1 MKQVKKKQVIRRI
14 SKYLFE
20 HKPLFA
26 TTLILAC
33 LMTALSVFVPT
44 VIQQVL
50 DKIFESE
57 SFSSN
62 ILFQGIILI
71 GFMFLI
77 KEVLNCLRIRVNNKL
92 EQKVIFKIRKDLH
105 DKLLDLPIS
114 FYDRRKSGEIA
125 SRVVEDVQN
134 VERAILDGTEQG
146 VIAILTLAGVTS
158 MMFLQEPRL
167 AFLVFLPLPILVILG
182 LRYAKVSKK
191 NWKAVREASGDLNSL
206 LVEDIQGNRL
216 IQAFAL
222 KSREKKRFDKIGK
235 VLEKR
240 SLEAMY
246 RWSLQGP
253 GASFL
258 SSLGILAVV
267 GMGAH
272 LLQTE
277 TTFTSGKFFA
287 FLLYANMFYEPVRQ
301 LVSINNLIAAGKASG
316 ERVFEVLDTPNEI
329 ENHHNPVSFPQRV
342 QNIEFKNV
350 SFCYDERNT
359 IIHDLSFIIPE
370 GTTTALVG
378 ATGAGKSTT
387 ANLLLRYY
395 NLTGG
400 QINIGNENLDQIDLA
415 SLRQNIG
422 LVSQDPFLFD
432 ATVKENLLLANPTA
446 QDNEIWNA
454 LEVASAKE
462 FVQAL
467 PSQENT
473 MIGERGIRLSMGEKQ
488 RLTLARALLKDP
500 PILVLDEA
508 TASVDVETEKYI
520 QEALDHLIEDRTTL
534 IIAHRL
540 STIRNADQIIFLEN
554 GKLMEQGNHS
564 ELVDLGGKYSKF
576 CLYQENLV
584 PDKRLGCTP

>member
-1 MKQVKKKQVIRRI
+1 MKQFKKKQVIRRI

-26 TTLILAC
+26 TTLLLAC

-50 DKIFESE
+50 DRIFETE

-62 ILFQGIILI
+62 ILIQGIILI

-182 LRYAKVSKK
+182 FRYAKISKK

-222 KSREKKRFDKIGK
+222 KSREKNRFDQIGK

-277 TTFTSGKFFA
+277 PTFTSGKFFA

-329 ENHHNPVSFPQRV
+329 ENHKNPLNFPQKV
-342 QNIEFKNV
+342 KNIEFKNV
-350 SFCYDERNT
+350 SFSYDERNP
-359 IIHDLSFIIPE
+359 IIQNLSFSIPE

-400 QINIGNENLDQIDLA
+400 QISIGNENLEQIDLT

-432 ATVKENLLLANPTA
+432 ATIKENLLLANPTA
-446 QDNEIWNA
+446 KDNEIWNA

-520 QEALDHLIEDRTTL
+520 QEALDHLIKDRTTL

-540 STIRNADQIIFLEN
+540 STIRNADQIIFLED
-554 GKLMEQGNHS
+554 GRLMEQGNHS
-564 ELVDLGGKYSKF
+564 KLVDLGGKYSKF
-576 CLYQENLV
+576 CLYQENFV
-584 PDKRLGCTP
+584 PENA

>member
-26 TTLILAC
+26 TTLLLAC

-50 DKIFESE
+50 DRIFETK

-62 ILFQGIILI
+62 ILIQGIILI

-182 LRYAKVSKK
+182 FRYAKVSKK

-222 KSREKKRFDKIGK
+222 KSREKNRFDKIGK

-277 TTFTSGKFFA
+277 PTFTSGKFFA

-329 ENHHNPVSFPQRV
+329 ENHENSVNFPQRV
-342 QNIEFKNV
+342 KNIEFKNV
-350 SFCYDERNT
+350 SFSYDERNT
-359 IIHDLSFIIPE
+359 ILKDLSFSIPE

-400 QINIGNENLDQIDLA
+400 QITIGNENLEQIDLT

-446 QDNEIWNA
+446 KDDEIWKA

-462 FVQAL
+462 FVEAL

-488 RLTLARALLKDP
+488 RLTLARALLKNP

-520 QEALDHLIEDRTTL
+520 QEALDHLIKDRTTL

-540 STIRNADQIIFLEN
+540 STIRNADQIIFLED

-564 ELVDLGGKYSKF
+564 QLVDLGGKYSKF
-576 CLYQENLV
+576 CLYQENFL
-584 PDKRLGCTP
+584 PETA

>member
-1 MKQVKKKQVIRRI
+1 MKQIKKQQVIRRI

-20 HKPLFA
+20 HKILFA
-26 TTLILAC
+26 TTLLLAC
-33 LMTALSVFVPT
+33 LMTTLSVFVPT
-44 VIQQVL
+44 VIQKVL
-50 DKIFESE
+50 DTIFESE
-57 SFSSN
+57 AFGN
-62 ILFQGIILI
+62 KYLVQGILLI
-71 GFMFLI
+71 GLMFLI
-77 KEVLNCLRIRVNNKL
+77 KEILNCLRIRVNNKL

-146 VIAILTLAGVTS
+146 VIAILTLGGVTS
-158 MMFLQEPRL
+158 MMFLQDPRL

-182 LRYAKVSKK
+182 FRYAKVSKK

-222 KSREKKRFDKIGK
+222 KSREKKRFDEIGK

-267 GMGAH
+267 GMGAY

-277 TTFTSGKFFA
+277 STFTSGKFFA

-329 ENHHNPVSFPQRV
+329 ENHKYPVDFPQRV
-342 QNIEFKNV
+342 ENIEFKNV
-350 SFCYDERNT
+350 SFSYDDRNT
-359 IIHDLSFIIPE
+359 IINGLSFSMPE
-370 GTTTALVG
+370 GSTTALVG
-378 ATGAGKSTT
+378 ATGSGKTT
-387 ANLLLRYY
+387 AANLLLRYY
-395 NLTGG
+395 NLTKG
-400 QINIGNENLDQIDLA
+400 QIKIGKENLQQIDLT

-432 ATVKENLLLANPTA
+432 ATVKENLLLANPSA
-446 QDNEIWNA
+446 CDDEIWDA
-454 LEVASAKE
+454 LEMASAKN

-467 PSQENT
+467 PCQENT

-488 RLTLARALLKDP
+488 RLTLARALLKNP

-508 TASVDVETEKYI
+508 TASVDVETEKCI
-520 QEALDHLIEDRTTL
+520 QDALEQLINGRTTL

-540 STIRNADQIIFLEN
+540 STIRNADKIIFLEN
-554 GKLMEQGNHS
+554 GKLIEQGNHF
-564 ELVDLGGKYSKF
+564 ELVSLGGRYSKF
-576 CLYQENLV
+576 CSHQENLISN
-584 PDKRLGCTP
+584 RI

>member
-26 TTLILAC
+26 TTLLLAC

-50 DKIFESE
+50 DRIFETE

-62 ILFQGIILI
+62 ILIQGIILI

-182 LRYAKVSKK
+182 FRYAKVSKK

-222 KSREKKRFDKIGK
+222 KSREKNRFDKIGK

-277 TTFTSGKFFA
+277 PTFTSGKLFA

-329 ENHHNPVSFPQRV
+329 ENHKIPVNFPQRV
-342 QNIEFKNV
+342 KNIEFKNV
-350 SFCYDERNT
+350 SFSYDERNT
-359 IIHDLSFIIPE
+359 IIQNLSFSIPE

-400 QINIGNENLDQIDLA
+400 QISIGNENLEQIDLT

-446 QDNEIWNA
+446 KDNEIWNA

-488 RLTLARALLKDP
+488 RLTLARALLKNP

-520 QEALDHLIEDRTTL
+520 QEALDHLIKDRTTL

-540 STIRNADQIIFLEN
+540 STIRNADQIIFLED

-564 ELVDLGGKYSKF
+564 QLVDLGGKYSKF
-576 CLYQENLV
+576 CLYQENFL
-584 PDKRLGCTP
+584 PETA

>member
-1 MKQVKKKQVIRRI
+1 MKPKEKKSVIRRI

-20 HKPLFA
+20 HKTLFA

-33 LMTALSVFVPT
+33 FMTGLSVFVPT
-44 VIQQVL
+44 VIQEVL
-50 DKIFESE
+50 DKIFESDK
-57 SFSSN
+57 FQN
-62 ILFQGIILI
+62 KFLIQGIVVI
-71 GFMFLI
+71 GLMFLV
-77 KEVLNCLRIRVNNKL
+77 KEILNCLRIRANNKL

-146 VIAILTLAGVTS
+146 VIACLTLGGVTT

-182 LRYAKVSKK
+182 FNYAKVSKK
-191 NWKAVREASGDLNSL
+191 NWKAVREASGELNSL

-222 KSREKKRFDKIGK
+222 KSRERTRFNTTGK
-235 VLEKR
+235 ELEKR

-246 RWSLQGP
+246 RWSIQGP
-253 GASFL
+253 GANFL

-267 GMGAH
+267 GMGAF
-272 LLQTE
+272 LLKTDPS
-277 TTFTSGKFFA
+277 FTSGKFFA

-316 ERVFEVLDTPNEI
+316 ERVFEVLDTPLEI
-329 ENHHNPVSFPQRV
+329 VNHYDPHPFPRKINQV
-342 QNIEFKNV
+342 EFQKV
-350 SFCYDERNT
+350 TFAYDERIS
-359 IIHDLSFIIPE
+359 IIQDLSFTIPE
-370 GTTTALVG
+370 GSTTALVG
-378 ATGAGKSTT
+378 PTGAGKSTT

-395 NLTGG
+395 DLTSGS
-400 QINIGNENLDQIDLA
+400 ITIGNKSINQIDLT

-432 ATVKENLLLANPTA
+432 ATVRENLLLAKPNA
-446 QDNEIWNA
+446 SDNDIWKS
-454 LEVASAKE
+454 LEMASAKE
-462 FVQAL
+462 FVEAL
-467 PSQENT
+467 PAQENT
-473 MIGERGIRLSMGEKQ
+473 MLGERGIRLSMGEKQ
-488 RLTLARALLKDP
+488 RITLARALLKDP
-500 PILVLDEA
+500 PIIILDEA
-508 TASVDVETEKYI
+508 TASVDVETERCI
-520 QEALDHLIEDRTTL
+520 QNALENLVRGRTTL

-540 STIRNADQIIFLEN
+540 STIRNADQILF
-554 GKLMEQGNHS
+554 MEGGELKEKGNHQ
-564 ELVDLGGKYSKF
+564 ELLSLNGRYSKF
-576 CLYQENLV
+576 CEYQENV
-584 PDKRLGCTP
+584 IHR

>member
-26 TTLILAC
+26 TTLLLAC

-50 DKIFESE
+50 DRIFETE

-62 ILFQGIILI
+62 ILIQGIILI

-182 LRYAKVSKK
+182 FRYAKVSKK

-222 KSREKKRFDKIGK
+222 KSREKNRFDKIGK
-235 VLEKR
+235 VLEQR

-277 TTFTSGKFFA
+277 PTFTSGKFFA

-329 ENHHNPVSFPQRV
+329 ENHKIPVNFPQRV
-342 QNIEFKNV
+342 KNIEFKNV
-350 SFCYDERNT
+350 SFSYDERNT
-359 IIHDLSFIIPE
+359 IIQDLSFSIPE

-400 QINIGNENLDQIDLA
+400 QISIGNENLEQIDLT

-446 QDNEIWNA
+446 KDNEIWKA

-488 RLTLARALLKDP
+488 RLTLARALLKNP

-520 QEALDHLIEDRTTL
+520 QEALDHLIKDRTTL

-540 STIRNADQIIFLEN
+540 STIRNADQIIFLED

-564 ELVDLGGKYSKF
+564 QLVDLGGKYSKF
-576 CLYQENLV
+576 CLYQENFL
-584 PDKRLGCTP
+584 PETA

>member
-26 TTLILAC
+26 TTLLLAC

-50 DKIFESE
+50 DRIFETE

-62 ILFQGIILI
+62 ILIQGIILI

-182 LRYAKVSKK
+182 FRYAKVSKK

-222 KSREKKRFDKIGK
+222 KSREKNRFDKIGK
-235 VLEKR
+235 VLEQR

-277 TTFTSGKFFA
+277 PTFTSGKFFA

-329 ENHHNPVSFPQRV
+329 ENHKNPVNFPQRV
-342 QNIEFKNV
+342 YNIEFKNV
-350 SFCYDERNT
+350 SFSYDERNT
-359 IIHDLSFIIPE
+359 IIQDLSFSIPE

-400 QINIGNENLDQIDLA
+400 QISIGNENLEQIDLT

-446 QDNEIWNA
+446 KDNEIWNA

-488 RLTLARALLKDP
+488 RLTLARALLKNP

-520 QEALDHLIEDRTTL
+520 QEALDHLIKDRTTL

-540 STIRNADQIIFLEN
+540 STIRNADQIIFLED

-564 ELVDLGGKYSKF
+564 QLVDLGGKYSKF
-576 CLYQENLV
+576 CLYQENFL
-584 PDKRLGCTP
+584 PETA

>member
-26 TTLILAC
+26 TTLLLAC

-50 DKIFESE
+50 DRIFETE

-62 ILFQGIILI
+62 ILIQGIILI

-182 LRYAKVSKK
+182 FRYAKVSKK

-222 KSREKKRFDKIGK
+222 KSREKNRFDKIGK
-235 VLEKR
+235 ALEKR

-277 TTFTSGKFFA
+277 PTFTSGKFFA

-329 ENHHNPVSFPQRV
+329 ENYKNPVNFPQRV
-342 QNIEFKNV
+342 NSIEFKNV
-350 SFCYDERNT
+350 SFSYDERNT
-359 IIHDLSFIIPE
+359 IIQDLSFSIPE

-400 QINIGNENLDQIDLA
+400 QISIGNENLEQIDLT
-415 SLRQNIG
+415 SLRQKIG

-446 QDNEIWNA
+446 KDLEIWNA

-520 QEALDHLIEDRTTL
+520 QEALDRLIKHRTTL

-540 STIRNADQIIFLEN
+540 STIRNADQIIFLED

-564 ELVDLGGKYSKF
+564 QLVDLGGKYSKF
-576 CLYQENLV
+576 CLYQENFL
-584 PDKRLGCTP
+584 PETA

>member
-1 MKQVKKKQVIRRI
+1 MKQIKKQQVIRRI

-20 HKPLFA
+20 HKILFA
-26 TTLILAC
+26 TTLLLAC
-33 LMTALSVFVPT
+33 LMTTLSVFVPT
-44 VIQQVL
+44 VIQKVL
-50 DKIFESE
+50 DTIFESE
-57 SFSSN
+57 AFGN
-62 ILFQGIILI
+62 KYLIQGILLI
-71 GFMFLI
+71 GLMFLI
-77 KEVLNCLRIRVNNKL
+77 KEILNCLRIRVNNKL

-146 VIAILTLAGVTS
+146 VIAILTLGGVTS
-158 MMFLQEPRL
+158 MMFLQDPRL

-182 LRYAKVSKK
+182 FRYAKVSKK

-222 KSREKKRFDKIGK
+222 KSREKKRFDEIGK

-267 GMGAH
+267 GMGAY

-277 TTFTSGKFFA
+277 STFTSGKFFA

-329 ENHHNPVSFPQRV
+329 ENHKYPVDFPQRV
-342 QNIEFKNV
+342 ENIEFKNV
-350 SFCYDERNT
+350 SFSYDDRNT
-359 IIHDLSFIIPE
+359 IIDGLSFSMPE
-370 GTTTALVG
+370 GSTTALVG
-378 ATGAGKSTT
+378 ATGSGKTTT

-395 NLTGG
+395 NLTKG
-400 QINIGNENLDQIDLA
+400 QIKIGKENLQQIDLT

-432 ATVKENLLLANPTA
+432 ATVKENLLLANPSA
-446 QDNEIWNA
+446 CDDEIWDA
-454 LEVASAKE
+454 LEMASAKN

-467 PSQENT
+467 PCQENT

-488 RLTLARALLKDP
+488 RLTLARALLKNP

-508 TASVDVETEKYI
+508 TASVDVETEKCI
-520 QEALDHLIEDRTTL
+520 QDALDQLIKGRTTL

-540 STIRNADQIIFLEN
+540 STIRNADKIIFLEN
-554 GKLMEQGNHS
+554 GKLIEQGNHF
-564 ELVDLGGKYSKF
+564 ELVSLGGRYSKF
-576 CLYQENLV
+576 CSHQENLISN
-584 PDKRLGCTP
+584 RI

>member
-1 MKQVKKKQVIRRI
+1 MKQFKKKQVIRRI

-26 TTLILAC
+26 TTLLLAC

-50 DKIFESE
+50 DRIFETE

-62 ILFQGIILI
+62 ILIQGIILI

-182 LRYAKVSKK
+182 FRYAKVSKK

-222 KSREKKRFDKIGK
+222 KSREKNRFDKIGK

-277 TTFTSGKFFA
+277 PTFTSGKFFA

-329 ENHHNPVSFPQRV
+329 ENYKNPVNFPQRV
-342 QNIEFKNV
+342 NSIEFKNV
-350 SFCYDERNT
+350 SFSYDERNT
-359 IIHDLSFIIPE
+359 IIQNLSFSIPE

-400 QINIGNENLDQIDLA
+400 QISIGNENLEQIDLT

-446 QDNEIWNA
+446 KDNEIWNA

-520 QEALDHLIEDRTTL
+520 QEALDHLIKDRTTL

-540 STIRNADQIIFLEN
+540 STIRNADQIIFLED
-554 GKLMEQGNHS
+554 GRLMEQGNHS
-564 ELVDLGGKYSKF
+564 KLVDLGGKYSKF
-576 CLYQENLV
+576 CLYQENFV
-584 PDKRLGCTP
+584 PENA

>member
-1 MKQVKKKQVIRRI
+1 MKQFKKKQVIRRI

-26 TTLILAC
+26 TTLLLAC

-50 DKIFESE
+50 DRIFETE

-62 ILFQGIILI
+62 ILIQGIILI

-167 AFLVFLPLPILVILG
+167 AFLVFLPLPILVVLG
-182 LRYAKVSKK
+182 FRYAKISKK

-222 KSREKKRFDKIGK
+222 KSREKNRFDQIGK

-277 TTFTSGKFFA
+277 PTFTSGKFFA

-329 ENHHNPVSFPQRV
+329 ENHKNPVNFPQRV
-342 QNIEFKNV
+342 KNIEFKNV
-350 SFCYDERNT
+350 SFSYDERNT
-359 IIHDLSFIIPE
+359 IIQNLSFSIPE

-400 QINIGNENLDQIDLA
+400 QISIGNENLEQIDLT

-446 QDNEIWNA
+446 KDNEIWNA

-520 QEALDHLIEDRTTL
+520 QEALDHLIKDRTTL

-540 STIRNADQIIFLEN
+540 STIRNADQIIFLED
-554 GKLMEQGNHS
+554 GRLMEQGNHS
-564 ELVDLGGKYSKF
+564 KLVDLGGKYSKF
-576 CLYQENLV
+576 CLYQENFV
-584 PDKRLGCTP
+584 PENA

>member
-1 MKQVKKKQVIRRI
+1 MLNDCFI
-14 SKYLFE
+14 S
-20 HKPLFA
+20 
-26 TTLILAC
+26 
-33 LMTALSVFVPT
+33 FVPT

-50 DKIFESE
+50 DRIFETE

-62 ILFQGIILI
+62 ILIQGIILI

-182 LRYAKVSKK
+182 FGMPRFPKK
-191 NWKAVREASGDLNSL
+191 LEGSTRSLWDLNSL

-222 KSREKKRFDKIGK
+222 KSREKNRFDKIGK

-272 LLQTE
+272 LYKLNQH
-277 TTFTSGKFFA
+277 S
-287 FLLYANMFYEPVRQ
+287 P
-301 LVSINNLIAAGKASG
+301 LVSSL
-316 ERVFEVLDTPNEI
+316 
-329 ENHHNPVSFPQRV
+329 
-342 QNIEFKNV
+342 
-350 SFCYDERNT
+350 
-359 IIHDLSFIIPE
+359 LSFSMP
-370 GTTTALVG
+370 TCFM
-378 ATGAGKSTT
+378 S
-387 ANLLLRYY
+387 RS
-395 NLTGG
+395 
-400 QINIGNENLDQIDLA
+400 GN
-415 SLRQNIG
+415 SY
-422 LVSQDPFLFD
+422 P
-432 ATVKENLLLANPTA
+432 
-446 QDNEIWNA
+446 
-454 LEVASAKE
+454 
-462 FVQAL
+462 
-467 PSQENT
+467 
-473 MIGERGIRLSMGEKQ
+473 
-488 RLTLARALLKDP
+488 
-500 PILVLDEA
+500 
-508 TASVDVETEKYI
+508 
-520 QEALDHLIEDRTTL
+520 
-534 IIAHRL
+534 
-540 STIRNADQIIFLEN
+540 
-554 GKLMEQGNHS
+554 
-564 ELVDLGGKYSKF
+564 
-576 CLYQENLV
+576 
-584 PDKRLGCTP
+584 

>member
-1 MKQVKKKQVIRRI
+1 MNSKQNKGVIHRI

-20 HKPLFA
+20 HKVLFA
-26 TTLILAC
+26 TTLLLAC
-33 LMTALSVFVPT
+33 IMTGLSVFVPT
-44 VIQQVL
+44 VIQEVL
-50 DKIFESE
+50 DEIFETDLVE
-57 SFSSN
+57 N
-62 ILFQGIILI
+62 DILINGIVLI
-71 GFMFLI
+71 GFMFLA
-77 KEVLNCLRIRVNNKL
+77 KEILNCLRIRVNNKL

-146 VIAILTLAGVTS
+146 IIAFLTLGGVTT

-167 AFLVFLPLPILVILG
+167 AFLVFLPLPVLIILG
-182 LRYAKVSKK
+182 FNYAKVSKR
-191 NWKAVREASGDLNSL
+191 NWKAVREASGELNSL

-222 KSREKKRFDKIGK
+222 KSRERNRFNKIGK

-240 SLEAMY
+240 SLDAMY
-246 RWSLQGP
+246 RWSIQGP

-277 TTFTSGKFFA
+277 PTFTSGKFFA
-287 FLLYANMFYEPVRQ
+287 FLLYTNMFYEPVRQ

-329 ENHHNPVSFPQRV
+329 NNHDEPVCFPKKLKSIEFDRVSF
-342 QNIEFKNV
+342 
-350 SFCYDERNT
+350 SYDERSA
-359 IIHDLSFIIPE
+359 IIEDLSFTIPE
-370 GTTTALVG
+370 GSTTALVG

-395 NLTGG
+395 NVTAG
-400 QINIGNENLDQIDLA
+400 QIRIGNENLEKIDLTA
-415 SLRQNIG
+415 LRQNIG
-422 LVSQDPFLFD
+422 LVAQDPFLFD
-432 ATVKENLLLANPTA
+432 ATVKENLLLANPDASDKDIWSTL
-446 QDNEIWNA
+446 EIA
-454 LEVASAKE
+454 LAKD

-467 PSQENT
+467 PDQENT

-488 RLTLARALLKDP
+488 RITLARALLKNP
-500 PILVLDEA
+500 PVLVLDEA
-508 TASVDVETEKYI
+508 TASVDVETERYI
-520 QEALDHLIEDRTTL
+520 QKALERLIQGRTTL

-554 GKLMEQGNHS
+554 GKLIEKGNHA
-564 ELVDLGGKYSKF
+564 DLIALNGRYSKY
-576 CLYQENLV
+576 CKYQENLI
-584 PDKRLGCTP
+584 